1 MLLLLALNA
10 FAGDDAL
17 GPTALAQAGAVVAD
31 AYEPS
36 NIAVNP
42 GALSLSDGY
51 RLVGW
56 GGYGAEKE
64 FAVGI
69 VETNEA
75 AALGFMLRR
84 RVLNPPYTSSDL
96 PAWAEGTELPPN
108 NKQFIELQA
117 GTSARLMEGRLG
129 VGFGGTIAWFD
140 TDRQQRGFS
149 GNLDVGGAFR
159 AQEYVTLGL
168 VARNLLPFR
177 SPRSQDFGGLFAI
190 RVGGENT
197 ATLEVAGGANLTPD
211 GWAPDLRTGFK
222 LPLANIAE
230 LRGGYGYDGDHRVTF
245 GAGAVNESGAFEF
258 GMSLPLSGVTRDTLQ
273 ANLGIRLDLNR
284 VEGP

>member
-31 AYEPS
+31 AHEPT

-42 GALSLSDGY
+42 GALALSDGY

-64 FAVGI
+64 LAVGI

-75 AALGFMLRR
+75 AALGFLLRR
-84 RVLNPPYTSSDL
+84 RVLDPPYTSADL
-96 PAWAEGTELPPN
+96 PAWAEGTDLPPN

-117 GTSARLMEGRLG
+117 GTSARLMGGRLG
-129 VGFGGTIAWFD
+129 VGLGGTIAWFD
-140 TDRQQRGFS
+140 TDRNQRGFS
-149 GNLDVGGAFR
+149 GNLDAGAAFR
-159 AQEYVTLGL
+159 AHQFVTLGL
-168 VARNLLPFR
+168 VTRNLLPFR
-177 SPRSQDFGGLFAI
+177 SPRRQDLGGLFAV
-190 RVGGENT
+190 RVGSDET

-211 GWAPDLRTGFK
+211 GWAPDIRTGFK
-222 LPLANIAE
+222 LPIAHVAE
-230 LRGGYGYDGDHRVTF
+230 LRGGYGYDGDHRVTV
-245 GAGAVNESGAFEF
+245 GAGAVNEAGAFEF
-258 GMSLPLSGVTRDTLQ
+258 GLSLPLAGIARDTLQ
-273 ANLGIRLDLNR
+273 ANVGIRLDLNR
-284 VEGP
+284 VQGP